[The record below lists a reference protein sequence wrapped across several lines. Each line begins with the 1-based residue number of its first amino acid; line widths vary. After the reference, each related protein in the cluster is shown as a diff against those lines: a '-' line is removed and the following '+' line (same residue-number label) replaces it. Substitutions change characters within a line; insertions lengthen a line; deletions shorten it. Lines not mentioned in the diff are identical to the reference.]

1 MSNGLVQLGSLAARR
16 ARCAIIEK
24 RLYHDRGWV
33 HPYARMRRAIQSRLD
48 SSKRILEIGCGR
60 DFPESRHYLERTAA
74 VFGLDPEIA
83 APITAHADRRD
94 SRIRGFGDRLPFAD
108 ESFDV
113 VACRSV
119 IEHLRDPLPFF
130 AEASRVL
137 RPGGAM
143 YCLTPN
149 RYDYA
154 SIIAGLVPNRWHG
167 RIVRF
172 AEGRDEADTF
182 PTYYRAN
189 TERAVRQLAD
199 MSGLDLRRIDHL
211 NHNPSYLTFS
221 PLLYRVGAAY
231 DRAIAS
237 TRRLAWLRAWLFFEL
252 QKPAHTP
259 RSAQPHQE
267 APSQSASRS
276 QRNAD

>member
-48 SSKRILEIGCGR
+48 PSKRILEIGCGR
-60 DFPESRHYLERTAA
+60 DFPESQHYLERTAD
-74 VFGLDPEIA
+74 VVGLDPEIVPPLA
-83 APITAHADRRD
+83 SDSAQRD

-108 ESFDV
+108 ETFDV

-172 AEGRDEADTF
+172 AEGRSEADTF

-199 MSGLDLRRIDHL
+199 MSGLEVQQIDHL

-231 DRAIAS
+231 DRAIAG
-237 TRRLAWLRAWLFFEL
+237 TRRLAWLRAWLFFRL
-252 QKPAHTP
+252 WKPSRATNP
-259 RSAQPHQE
+259 AQPSRDGL
-267 APSQSASRS
+267 SQSASRS
-276 QRNAD
+276 HGNAD